1 MSYGLFHGV
10 QIETAQTSLQYIAE
24 MWRSG
29 RLISFHKW
37 LQRLLQEK
45 KWKSSK
51 SKKARQY
58 LTSLFGTQGVVQ
70 GFLICDI
77 NLLIDNLKEK
87 KNDEPLLSNLWSEMI
102 TWLEGRQK
110 KGATHIVLDGQNRLA
125 FAICPFLFGDLSTTL
140 SLVSKDEKGN
150 ITVEEKNNVTFKTL
164 DSDLQS
170 DIYNHPV
177 MVQAITAGNV
187 ETIRNQII
195 AINEGEAMTQNEKR
209 ATCFTG
215 VSFHINATVEYHS
228 IVPFFRSLKKV
239 FTGDKYD
246 LEKKGDVR
254 FVAEFLHYLRNGTV
268 GTDKQLDDMYYA
280 KDEKVEKQLKYV
292 NELFVWVSKNLTR
305 PVVGRIHSKELFR
318 HLLVSV
324 TRMIDK
330 TVPGYEHLNHHIQ
343 YLSQIKNP
351 SLFLEKVVDKLNEML
366 QDDDNFVAR
375 FEDVLDDEGNTVRK
389 QLPRLTRDAKAHSFY
404 AYHTGSN
411 ENDLRSREKLF
422 TSALNKIIDECKN
435 AGVIIT
441 HDARRI
447 DQLTK
452 MKVQQKHSKDVFE
465 RFPTENLISLAGMEL
480 DHLISVK
487 KGGDGGED
495 NLHYTEKK
503 HNRQKGAA

>member
-1 MSYGLFHGV
+1 MAYGLFHGV
-10 QIETAQTSLQYIAE
+10 QVETVQTDLQHLAE

-51 SKKARQY
+51 SKKAKQY
-58 LTSLFGTQGVVQ
+58 LTSLFGTKGVVQ
-70 GFLICDI
+70 GFLICDV

-87 KNDEPLLSNLWSEMI
+87 KEDEPLLSNLWTEMI
-102 TWLEGRQK
+102 NWLEGRKK

-125 FAICPFLFGDLSTTL
+125 FAICPFLFGNLSTTL
-140 SLVSKDEKGN
+140 TLTTEDEKGN
-150 ITVEEKNNVTFKTL
+150 IIVQEKNNVTFKSL
-164 DSDLQS
+164 KDYG
-170 DIYNHPV
+170 DIQNDILTHPV
-177 MVQAITAGNV
+177 MLQAITSGNV

-215 VSFHINATVEYHS
+215 VSFNINSTVEYHS
-228 IVPFFRSLKKV
+228 IVPFFQSLKKV

-254 FVAEFLHYLRNGTV
+254 FLAEFLHYLRNGSV
-268 GTDKQLDDMYYA
+268 GTDKQLDEMYYA
-280 KDEKVEKQLKYV
+280 KDENVEKQLQYV
-292 NELFVWVSKNLTR
+292 NELFIWISKNLTK
-305 PVVGRIHSKELFR
+305 PVIDKINSKELFR
-318 HLLVSV
+318 HLLISV

-330 TVPGYEHLNHHIQ
+330 TVSGYEDLNYNIK

-375 FEDVLDDEGNTVRK
+375 YDDATGK

-404 AYHTGSN
+404 AYHTGSS

-422 TSALNKIIDECKN
+422 TSAFNKIIDDCKDT
-435 AGVIIT
+435 GVIVT
-441 HDARRI
+441 HDARKI

-465 RFPTENLISLAGMEL
+465 RFPTQNLQSLEGMEL
-480 DHLISVK
+480 DHIISVK
-487 KGGDGGED
+487 KGGTAQED
-495 NLHYTEKK
+495 NLHYTAQK
-503 HNRQKGAA
+503 HNRQKGSA